1 MVREPLLVPLLA
13 LAAGILAGRF
23 NYFEIHELVWPLAVS
38 AVLLAAA
45 ISLPAARRMRVLC
58 LMMLLAFIGLAT
70 QVWHRQDFRPRLN
83 VADGETALLEGCITD
98 PPVFSDTKA
107 IMTVHLSARSAAR
120 VTVLLK
126 DQRRPH
132 LWYGQ
137 RVEIAAKVR
146 SPHNFQN
153 PGEFDYAGWLANQH
167 IFWTATASSVDDVRV
182 EPGSC
187 GHTGLAAVFG
197 IRDWALARLDRLYPD
212 DRQTGM
218 LLKAVLLGQTAGVER
233 RWTSDFRLTG
243 TYHALVISGQHV
255 AVLAVTLLFL
265 LRLLHVGRIPSLALA
280 ALSCWMYALVT
291 GMSAPVVRAAGGF
304 TLFLMASYLFRRV
317 RIVNALAVVGFAYLL
332 FDPEELF
339 DPQFS
344 AFVSIGCRPSALCA
358 PSDGALDGASSYRRR
373 VAGSRGGKY
382 QAGSE
387 DRGAAGGTASVCGN
401 DCGLVS
407 LPAAGRD
414 SHLRRF
420 RPGGCVLGGRCP
432 CFCLRPVRA
441 GAPDDQLFSSCLL
454 YGAFR

>member
-1 MVREPLLVPLLA
+1 MWRLSQ
-13 LAAGILAGRF
+13 
-23 NYFEIHELVWPLAVS
+23 S
-38 AVLLAAA
+38 AFA
-45 ISLPAARRMRVLC
+45 P
-58 LMMLLAFIGLAT
+58 
-70 QVWHRQDFRPRLN
+70 Q
-83 VADGETALLEGCITD
+83 
-98 PPVFSDTKA
+98 FSE
-107 IMTVHLSARSAAR
+107 S
-120 VTVLLK
+120 
-126 DQRRPH
+126 
-132 LWYGQ
+132 
-137 RVEIAAKVR
+137 
-146 SPHNFQN
+146 
-153 PGEFDYAGWLANQH
+153 GEFDYAGWLANQH

-339 DPQFS
+339 DPSFQLSFLS
-344 AFVSIGCRPSALCA
+344 AAALALFALPLMERWTEPLVSPPGRRIARWQI
-358 PSDGALDGASSYRRR
+358 SSRIR
-373 VAGSRGGKY
+373 GSRRGGWNC
-382 QAGSE
+382 
-387 DRGAAGGTASVCGN
+387 VCLRKRLRSGF
-401 DCGLVS
+401 VARS
-407 LPAAGRD
+407 GRD
-414 SHLRRF
+414 SHLRVS
-420 RPGGCVLGGRCP
+420 PGW
-432 CFCLRPVRA
+432 VRTWRTLS
-441 GAPDDQLFSSCLL
+441 LFLPASSS
-454 YGAFR
+454 GWRSR